1 MSGSV
6 LQTLMSGMLAGAIL
20 TGCSGAPPETLTEEQ
35 LKAQVAQEKLD
46 LAAEDKAE
54 ADFQKSQRKQRR

>member
-6 LQTLMSGMLAGAIL
+6 LQTLLSGMLAGAML
-20 TGCSGAPPETLTEEQ
+20 TGCTGAPPDTLTEEQ

-54 ADFQKSQRKQRR
+54 AEFQKSQRKQRR